1 MRALCIGI
9 FRWYRGK
16 MLIEGGPWEV
26 RRGLRALKCLLLSG
40 APWLTL
46 LLLLGEELLV
56 DWSLR

>member
-1 MRALCIGI
+1 
-9 FRWYRGK
+9 